1 MLSMSD
7 QFTLRDVPGHIRSE
21 HGPEFVAK
29 AVQQWIRAAGAK
41 TAYIEPGSPSQNTG
55 GCGCPG

>member
-7 QFTLRDVPGHIRSE
+7 QFTLRGVPGHIRFE
-21 HGPEFVAK
+21 HSPEFVAK
-29 AVQQWIRAAGAK
+29 AEQQWITATGAK
-41 TAYIEPGSPSQNTG
+41 TAYIEAGSPLQNTG